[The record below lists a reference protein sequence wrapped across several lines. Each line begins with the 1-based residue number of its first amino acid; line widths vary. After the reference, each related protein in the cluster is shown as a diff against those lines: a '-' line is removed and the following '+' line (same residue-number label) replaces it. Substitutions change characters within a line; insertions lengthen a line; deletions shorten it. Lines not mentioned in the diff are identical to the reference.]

1 MLTSNKSGNTLIDI
15 DLYDSGASKHMSGN
29 RTRFINFVDIVPKSI
44 IAADKRS
51 FSAIG
56 VGDMYVTVPNGDK

>member
-1 MLTSNKSGNTLIDI
+1 
-15 DLYDSGASKHMSGN
+15 LYDSGASKHMSGN

-56 VGDMYVTVPNGDK
+56 VGDMYVTVPN